1 MIAKI
6 ISAVLAS
13 MRLVPYKQR
22 VALGGAFFQY
32 VVSPVSKNKER
43 ILENVDHVVP
53 ELDTVARARLIAG
66 VPNNMGRTLTEL
78 FFPDGFLKVIDN
90 CPLTGDGYQA
100 FKTAREHGQPVI
112 LVAGHIGNYDAIRGK
127 LVREGHPIGS
137 LYKPM
142 KNPYFDREYVET
154 ISRIGFPLFPN
165 DANGMGKLKVIDTP
179 MGNIA
184 RALLKAGAKLGVS
197 SRGSGNV
204 NESGRVSDF
213 DIVTVDIVAQP
224 SAPDAYPKTIYE
236 SLFNMKGG
244 SMIHDIA
251 KDYTHDKTIGA
262 KKHLDKSIIDFIN
275 ELKLR

>member
-1 MIAKI
+1 MRKLYEYMSPEQSQIQLMESDDGKDLYMQGLFI
-6 ISAVLAS
+6 QGDVKNQNGRVYPKDEIKRAV
-13 MRLVPYKQR
+13 
-22 VALGGAFFQY
+22 
-32 VVSPVSKNKER
+32 
-43 ILENVDHVVP
+43 ENVTSRLNNGETVMG
-53 ELDTVARARLIAG
+53 ELDHPEELQINLDRVSHII
-66 VPNNMGRTLTEL
+66 TEMM
-78 FFPDGFLKVIDN
+78 
-90 CPLTGDGYQA
+90 C
-100 FKTAREHGQPVI
+100 
-112 LVAGHIGNYDAIRGK
+112 
-127 LVREGHPIGS
+127 
-137 LYKPM
+137 
-142 KNPYFDREYVET
+142 
-154 ISRIGFPLFPN
+154 N

-236 SLFNMKGG
+236 SLFNMRGG